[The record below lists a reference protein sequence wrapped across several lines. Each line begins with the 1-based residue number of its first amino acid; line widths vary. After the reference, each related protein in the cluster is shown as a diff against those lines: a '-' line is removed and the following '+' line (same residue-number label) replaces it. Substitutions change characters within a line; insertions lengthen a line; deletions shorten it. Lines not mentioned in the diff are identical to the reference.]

1 MFSIF
6 FFLFD
11 FDFDFD
17 FDFVFLFL
25 FLFLFN
31 VGVWTIKSN
40 QIKSN
45 QIDYPDD
52 LLCKYRIV
60 R

>member
-1 MFSIF
+1 MVSIF

-17 FDFVFLFL
+17 FDFLFL
-25 FLFLFN
+25 FLLMLEY
-31 VGVWTIKSN
+31 GQSN

-45 QIDYPDD
+45 QTYYPDD